1 MSVTALLYMPLAREE
16 LATPRPHGQTAAS
29 FRRAELIRN
38 LPALRDHVSRE
49 WCPVHRRYARELTQ
63 FDSLERASSPAA
75 LAKMCP
81 NPGTSGYSCNILRI
95 WRTLVPAV
103 VSGMRALGVWPA
115 WGGGSEGNGMSL
127 YTCAALREECMHTA
141 CTHTIC
147 TPHAHRICTPHAHS
161 MHTLH
166 VHVCPP
172 RIHRLCPQVRS
183 LLWRLTLLLPAPL
196 PSCQASRV
204 RLLHRP
210 ARRKAGRGEAARL
223 GTGPCHRCGPRAW
236 RLWTPTAR
244 TKASSLLGRN
254 LPPQTARH
262 GRLSTTSAA

>member
-1 MSVTALLYMPLAREE
+1 MSATALLYMPLAREE
-16 LATPRPHGQTAAS
+16 LATPRPNGQTAAS

-38 LPALRDHVSRE
+38 LPALRDHISRE

-147 TPHAHRICTPHAHS
+147 TPHAHRICTPH
-161 MHTLH
+161 MHTACTQHAHTACARMPAAYTPLVPTGSESSLATH
-166 VHVCPP
+166 STSTGTSTQLPSFSGSTPSQACPP
-172 RIHRLCPQVRS
+172 K
-183 LLWRLTLLLPAPL
+183 
-196 PSCQASRV
+196 SR
-204 RLLHRP
+204 
-210 ARRKAGRGEAARL
+210 AR
-223 GTGPCHRCGPRAW
+223 
-236 RLWTPTAR
+236 
-244 TKASSLLGRN
+244 
-254 LPPQTARH
+254 
-262 GRLSTTSAA
+262 